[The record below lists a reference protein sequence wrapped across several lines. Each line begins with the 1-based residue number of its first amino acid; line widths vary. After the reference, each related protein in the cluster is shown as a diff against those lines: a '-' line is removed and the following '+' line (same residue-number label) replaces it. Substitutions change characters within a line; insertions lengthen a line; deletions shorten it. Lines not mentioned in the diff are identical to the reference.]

1 MTLEGLV
8 CRSCFKSYGKQL
20 AVEDVSFQVKPG
32 TTVGLVGANGAGK
45 TTVLHAIVGLTRL
58 DAGDITLD
66 GIPTRQAQAKRR
78 FAFMPDDLPRPDLVT
93 GRELISWNTRR
104 YGQRQDEAVV
114 NQLADRLEMSGRLDQ
129 MVGSF
134 SHGMARKVDFIAA
147 IVVRPDVLILDEPFS
162 GMDPWMV
169 DEISGILGQRQEE
182 GASNL
187 LSSHDLELVARLAN
201 EIVMI
206 DHGRVIFTGS
216 VEEILDCGSAA
227 DVRTAFRNISTRKK

>member
-78 FAFMPDDLPRPDLVT
+78 FAFMPDDLPRPDHLT
-93 GRELISWNTRR
+93 GRELISLNTRL

-216 VEEILDCGSAA
+216 VEELLDFGSAA

>member
-8 CRSCFKSYGKQL
+8 CRGCFKSYGKQL
-20 AVEDVSFQVKPG
+20 AVEDVSFQIKPG

-78 FAFMPDDLPRPDLVT
+78 LAFMPDDLPRPDHLT
-93 GRELISWNTRR
+93 GRELISLNTRL
-104 YGQRQDEAVV
+104 YGRRQDEAVV
-114 NQLADRLEMSGRLDQ
+114 NQLADRLEMSDRLDQ
-129 MVGSF
+129 LVGSF

-162 GMDPWMV
+162 GMDP
-169 DEISGILGQRQEE
+169 
-182 GASNL
+182 
-187 LSSHDLELVARLAN
+187 
-201 EIVMI
+201 
-206 DHGRVIFTGS
+206 
-216 VEEILDCGSAA
+216 
-227 DVRTAFRNISTRKK
+227 

>member
-78 FAFMPDDLPRPDLVT
+78 LAFMPDDLPRPDHLT
-93 GRELISWNTRR
+93 GRELISLNTRL

-114 NQLADRLEMSGRLDQ
+114 NQLADRLEMSDRLDQ
-129 MVGSF
+129 LVGSF

-147 IVVRPDVLILDEPFS
+147 IVVRPDVLILDEP
-162 GMDPWMV
+162 
-169 DEISGILGQRQEE
+169 LR
-182 GASNL
+182 
-187 LSSHDLELVARLAN
+187 LSQNRWLQ
-201 EIVMI
+201 
-206 DHGRVIFTGS
+206 
-216 VEEILDCGSAA
+216 
-227 DVRTAFRNISTRKK
+227 